1 MGKGN
6 GGCSCECKSEPAA
19 WTCGN
24 RMVWG
29 GLGVFFAIAGT
40 IMIIVPMAVGGCS
53 CSGQCAYEVN
63 EICLNYFDGC
73 LKGDYDAAAC
83 LTSGGG
89 GSSLLSNCVS
99 GTANTCTSTTKSS
112 CTGTSGSSCPYTATN
127 ENDCTNCGEYWEES
141 SSGNFYCTMTQT
153 SACIQSSQSRC
164 EGVKPAGSCT
174 WNGPTG
180 SGDCPDSCKFGGM
193 SAGAMWALIVIGGIF
208 DCLAT
213 VFCCGV
219 CPCCCFLADAP
230 VGGGPTVVVAAAPV
244 GAAAPQTGTYT
255 VNGQEMPVQENKA

>member
-40 IMIIVPMAVGGCS
+40 IMIIVPMIVGGCS
-53 CSGQCAYEVN
+53 CSGECALSYN
-63 EICLNYFDGC
+63 QICLSYFDGC
-73 LKGDYDAAAC
+73 AKGDYDPAAC
-83 LTSGGG
+83 VTSGGG
-89 GSSLLSNCVS
+89 SSGSSGCTSA
-99 GTANTCTSTTKSS
+99 TANTCTDTSKSS
-112 CTGTSGSSCPYTATN
+112 CTGTSGSSCGYSQSSST
-127 ENDCTNCGEYWEES
+127 DCTNCGNYWE
-141 SSGNFYCTMTQT
+141 GYCVSTQS
-153 SACIQSSQSRC
+153 SACIQFTQSGC
-164 EGVKPAGSCT
+164 EGVLPAGSCT
-174 WNGPTG
+174 WNGG
-180 SGDCPDSCKFGGM
+180 SSSDDCPDSCKFGGM
-193 SAGAMWALIVIGGIF
+193 SAGGMWALIVIGGIF